1 MTAVEDPLIQGIGL
15 LVSFAATF
23 AAAAVGSR
31 STMASV
37 STWYVGLRKP
47 AWVPSG
53 RTIGLVWSTLYV
65 LMAVSAWLV
74 WREEG
79 LGAWTSLTLFG
90 LQLVLNS
97 VWSVLFFGQRNP
109 RAAFQEILVLWIA
122 ILATLISFWS
132 VTPFAGILLVP
143 YLAWVTFAGNLN
155 RIVWR
160 LNPETD

>member
-1 MTAVEDPLIQGIGL
+1 M
-15 LVSFAATF
+15 
-23 AAAAVGSR
+23 
-31 STMASV
+31 
-37 STWYVGLRKP
+37 
-47 AWVPSG
+47 
-53 RTIGLVWSTLYV
+53 
-65 LMAVSAWLV
+65 
-74 WREEG
+74 
-79 LGAWTSLTLFG
+79 
-90 LQLVLNS
+90 LNS
-97 VWSVLFFGQRNP
+97 IWSVLFFGQRNP